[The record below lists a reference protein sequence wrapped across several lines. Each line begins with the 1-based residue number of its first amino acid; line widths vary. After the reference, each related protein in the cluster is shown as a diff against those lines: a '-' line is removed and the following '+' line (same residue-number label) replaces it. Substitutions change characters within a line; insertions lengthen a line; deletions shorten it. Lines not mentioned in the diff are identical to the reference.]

1 MPSWQH
7 YFIFIFGKL
16 LKKGNNG
23 NEKNQRRVNNQ
34 EKKYIDLPKL
44 FFRQNLTGYSRHRKR
59 KTCV

>member
-23 NEKNQRRVNNQ
+23 NEKKINEGLIYNRGKN
-34 EKKYIDLPKL
+34 YIDLPKL
-44 FFRQNLTGYSRHRKR
+44 FFSTKFDWI
-59 KTCV
+59 